1 MTAKR
6 DSLFGEKHGGRW
18 PNVLVERYAAQHG
31 VSQRS
36 VRIIGVAKLARM
48 APHARATLLS
58 SLKWEHN
65 RRRFTMENFDKQGI
79 SAKKYFAPK
88 PKSVISEE
96 KVAEILRLMQ
106 LTEKASA

>member
-1 MTAKR
+1 
-6 DSLFGEKHGGRW
+6 
-18 PNVLVERYAAQHG
+18 LVERYAAQYG

-36 VRIIGVAKLARM
+36 VRIIGVTRLARM
-48 APHARATLLS
+48 APHARATVFS

-65 RRRFTMENFDKQGI
+65 RRRFTLANFGKEEI
-79 SAKKYFAPK
+79 SAKKYFVLK
-88 PKSVISEE
+88 PKTVILEE